1 MGRMRRQQIKPR
13 TEAEKGMIAVPGSP
27 QPISFSYRYYAQTA
41 KFSASERTGVWV
53 ESLLER
59 LRALS
64 SLTRQEVL
72 SNRSAALRAH
82 PIDFS
87 TTSEPRGFDHLTP
100 ELRVYTPYQFQLSQ
114 GTGRVHGF
122 FIDVVFH
129 IVWLDPHHRLY
140 A

>member
-1 MGRMRRQQIKPR
+1 M
-13 TEAEKGMIAVPGSP
+13 
-27 QPISFSYRYYAQTA
+27 
-41 KFSASERTGVWV
+41 
-53 ESLLER
+53 
-59 LRALS
+59 
-64 SLTRQEVL
+64 L

-87 TTSEPRGFDHLTP
+87 ATSEPRGFDHLNP
-100 ELRVYTPYQFQLSQ
+100 EFRAFSPYQFQLSQ